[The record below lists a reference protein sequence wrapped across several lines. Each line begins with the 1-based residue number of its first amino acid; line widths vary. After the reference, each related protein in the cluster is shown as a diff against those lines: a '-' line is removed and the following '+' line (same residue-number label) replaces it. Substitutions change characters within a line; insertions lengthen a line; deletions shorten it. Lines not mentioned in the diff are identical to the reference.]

1 MPQLSLCPKHSH
13 KFYDKVFCSLFINYI
28 LISDSQGEKY
38 GRCNCH
44 FLLLINVQNSP
55 FSEDLV
61 DEGVFLLQ
69 GNVFAL
75 DVTNLVEDSF
85 RVAGHG
91 HFQDFW
97 ICSGLISPFKLR
109 FYIT

>member
-1 MPQLSLCPKHSH
+1 MVDVIVLSC
-13 KFYDKVFCSLFINYI
+13 Y
-28 LISDSQGEKY
+28 
-38 GRCNCH
+38 
-44 FLLLINVQNSP
+44 LINVQNSP

-69 GNVFAL
+69 RNVFAL